1 MPQNPLRLRRPTT
14 LLAKDKVCF
23 QANGLVSEVDSH
35 SMKSVSGGKK
45 LPESKKKKIIHQV
58 NLHVRFVLDFLL

>member
-23 QANGLVSEVDSH
+23 QANGLVSEVDPH

-45 LPESKKKKIIHQV
+45 LPESKKV